1 MGEKIAAVFVGALR
15 LFHVL
20 LQQLLLKAP
29 ISNYLC
35 PLANTQWQQ
44 QWWRLGGAWRRRLG
58 GGLAA
63 AAWRR
68 QLGGGSSGS
77 SSGGGLAAA
86 QFGGSGGSSCLAAV
100 AAAAGRLGGGG
111 GLAAAAVV
119 VALAWRPTGTFCS
132 ASSYQDEPSAVPF
145 YRVMSLWI
153 IVISPIWII

>member
-1 MGEKIAAVFVGALR
+1 MWARRLQLFLLELLR

-44 QWWRLGGAWRRRLG
+44 QWWRLGGGLAAAAWRWRLG
-58 GGLAA
+58 GGLA

-77 SSGGGLAAA
+77 SGGGLAAA
-86 QFGGSGGSSCLAAV
+86 AAV
-100 AAAAGRLGGGG
+100 WRQWRQQRGRLGGGG
-111 GLAAAAVV
+111 GLAAAAEV
-119 VALAWRPTGTFCS
+119 VAWLGRGRLCLMVELADP
-132 ASSYQDEPSAVPF
+132 Y
-145 YRVMSLWI
+145 
-153 IVISPIWII
+153 